1 MIYLDNAATTLY
13 KPEPVRR
20 AVYEAMGTVGN
31 SGRGAWGPALS
42 ASRLVY
48 SVREKAAE
56 FFGAWGGESVAFTSN
71 ATEALNIA
79 IEGLVKKGDH
89 VITTQAEHNSVLRPL
104 YRKEKEGV
112 ELTILPAD
120 EKGNFSLA
128 DMEKAVRQNT
138 TAVICTH
145 ASNVTGNLFPAE
157 AIGNLCRR
165 HGLLFILDA
174 SQSAGEAF
182 IDMQSM
188 HIDVLC
194 FTGHKGLMGPQGTGG
209 ICVDPQVKIPPFKTG
224 GSGILSFDREHPDCM
239 PEALEAGTLNI
250 HGLAGLGAA
259 FDYLRETVLEKIIEH
274 EKRLA
279 KLFYEEVKDIEGLKV
294 YGDFS
299 NGERTP
305 VVSLNVAGYASKEA
319 GEILAGRYQIA
330 TRAGVHCA
338 PLIHE
343 ALGTR
348 ERGTLRF
355 SFSWFNTEEEVYKA
369 ALAVRE
375 IGQEW
380 KYEE

>member
-13 KPEPVRR
+13 KPETVRR

-104 YRKEKEGV
+104 YRKEKEGA

-157 AIGNLCRR
+157 EIGNLCRR

-224 GSGILSFDREHPDCM
+224 GSGILSFDREHPGCM

-259 FDYLRETVLEKIIEH
+259 FDYLRETGLEKIIEH

-279 KLFYEEVKDIEGLKV
+279 KLFYEEVNDIEGVRV

-299 NGERTP
+299 TGERTP
-305 VVSLNVAGYASKEA
+305 AVSLNVAGYASKEA

-355 SFSWFNTEEEVYKA
+355 SFSWFNTEEEIYKA

>member
-104 YRKEKEGV
+104 YRKEKEGA

-128 DMEKAVRQNT
+128 DMEKAFRQNT

-194 FTGHKGLMGPQGTGG
+194 FTGHKGLMAPQGTGG

-259 FDYLRETVLEKIIEH
+259 FDYLRETGLEKIIEH

-299 NGERTP
+299 TGERTP
-305 VVSLNVAGYASKEA
+305 AVSLNVAGYASKEA

-355 SFSWFNTEEEVYKA
+355 SFSWFNTEEEIYKA

>member
-104 YRKEKEGV
+104 YRKEKEGA

-194 FTGHKGLMGPQGTGG
+194 FTGHKGLMAPQGTGG

-259 FDYLRETVLEKIIEH
+259 FDYLRETGLEKIIEH

-279 KLFYEEVKDIEGLKV
+279 KLFYEEVKDIEGVKV

-299 NGERTP
+299 TGERTP
-305 VVSLNVAGYASKEA
+305 AVSLNVAGYASKEA

-355 SFSWFNTEEEVYKA
+355 SFSWFNTEEEIYKA

>member
-104 YRKEKEGV
+104 YRKEKEGA

-157 AIGNLCRR
+157 EIGNLCRR

-259 FDYLRETVLEKIIEH
+259 FDYLRETGLEKIIEH

-299 NGERTP
+299 TGERTP
-305 VVSLNVAGYASKEA
+305 AVSLNVAGYASKEA

-355 SFSWFNTEEEVYKA
+355 SFSWLNTEDDRYKE
-369 ALAVRE
+369 ALAERE
-375 IGQEW
+375 SGQEW

>member
-104 YRKEKEGV
+104 YRKEKEGA

-157 AIGNLCRR
+157 EIGNLCRR

-259 FDYLRETVLEKIIEH
+259 FDYLRETGLEKIIEH
-274 EKRLA
+274 EKRMA
-279 KLFYEEVKDIEGLKV
+279 KLFYEEVKDIEGVKV

-299 NGERTP
+299 TGERTP
-305 VVSLNVAGYASKEA
+305 AVSLNVAGYASKEA

-355 SFSWFNTEEEVYKA
+355 SFSWFNTEEEIYKA

>member
-13 KPEPVRR
+13 KPETVRR

-104 YRKEKEGV
+104 YRKEKEGA

-157 AIGNLCRR
+157 EIGNLCRR

-194 FTGHKGLMGPQGTGG
+194 FTGHKGLMAPQGTGG

-224 GSGILSFDREHPDCM
+224 GSGILSFDREHPGCM

-259 FDYLRETVLEKIIEH
+259 FDYLRETGLEKIIEH

-279 KLFYEEVKDIEGLKV
+279 KLFYEEVKDIEGVKV

-299 NGERTP
+299 TGERTP
-305 VVSLNVAGYASKEA
+305 AVSLNVVGYDSKEA
-319 GEILAGRYQIA
+319 GEILAGEYQIA

-355 SFSWFNTEEEVYKA
+355 SFSWFNTEEEIYKA

>member
-104 YRKEKEGV
+104 YRKEKEGA

-157 AIGNLCRR
+157 TIGNLCRR

-259 FDYLRETVLEKIIEH
+259 FDYLRETGLEKIIEH
-274 EKRLA
+274 EKRMA
-279 KLFYEEVKDIEGLKV
+279 KLFYEEVKDIEGVKV

-299 NGERTP
+299 TGERTP
-305 VVSLNVAGYASKEA
+305 AVSLNVAGYASKEA

-355 SFSWFNTEEEVYKA
+355 SFSWFNTEEEIYKA

>member
-104 YRKEKEGV
+104 YRKEKEGA

-259 FDYLRETVLEKIIEH
+259 FDYLRETGLEKIIEH

-299 NGERTP
+299 TGERTQA
-305 VVSLNVAGYASKEA
+305 VSLNVAGYASKEA

-355 SFSWFNTEEEVYKA
+355 SFSWFNTEEEIYKA

>member
-104 YRKEKEGV
+104 YRKEKEGA

-209 ICVDPQVKIPPFKTG
+209 ICVDSQVKIPPFKTG

-259 FDYLRETVLEKIIEH
+259 FDYLRETGLEKIIEH
-274 EKRLA
+274 EKRMA
-279 KLFYEEVKDIEGLKV
+279 KLFYEEVKDIEGVKV

-299 NGERTP
+299 TGERTP
-305 VVSLNVAGYASKEA
+305 AVSLNVAGYASKEA

-355 SFSWFNTEEEVYKA
+355 SFSWFNTEEEIYKA

>member
-13 KPEPVRR
+13 KPETVRR

-104 YRKEKEGV
+104 YRKEKEGA

-174 SQSAGEAF
+174 SQSAGETF

-224 GSGILSFDREHPDCM
+224 GSGILSFDREHPGCM

-259 FDYLRETVLEKIIEH
+259 FDYLRETGLEKIIEH

-279 KLFYEEVKDIEGLKV
+279 KLFYEEVKDIEGVKV

-299 NGERTP
+299 TGERTP
-305 VVSLNVAGYASKEA
+305 AVSLNVAGYASKEA

-355 SFSWFNTEEEVYKA
+355 SFSWFNTEEEIHKV

>member
-104 YRKEKEGV
+104 YRKEKEGA

-259 FDYLRETVLEKIIEH
+259 FDYLRETGLEKIIEH

-299 NGERTP
+299 TGERTP
-305 VVSLNVAGYASKEA
+305 AVSLNVAGYASKEA

-355 SFSWFNTEEEVYKA
+355 SFSWFNTEEEIYKA

>member
-13 KPEPVRR
+13 KPEPVRK
-20 AVYEAMGTVGN
+20 AVYEAMGTMGN

-42 ASRLVY
+42 AARLVY
-48 SVREKAAE
+48 AVREKAAE
-56 FFGAWGGESVAFTSN
+56 FFGAWGGESVAFTGN
-71 ATEALNIA
+71 ATEALNIV
-79 IEGLVKKGDH
+79 ISGLVKKGDH

-104 YRKEKEGV
+104 YRKEKEGA

-157 AIGNLCRR
+157 EIGKLCRR

-259 FDYLRETVLEKIIEH
+259 FDYLRETGLEKIIEH

-279 KLFYEEVKDIEGLKV
+279 KLFYEEVKDIEGVRV

-299 NGERTP
+299 TGERTP
-305 VVSLNVAGYASKEA
+305 AVSLNVAGYASKEA

-355 SFSWFNTEEEVYKA
+355 SFSWFNTEEEIYKA

>member
-1 MIYLDNAATTLY
+1 MIYLDSAATSLRR
-13 KPEPVRR
+13 PEEVIE
-20 AVYEAMGTVGN
+20 AVCEAMRVMGN
-31 SGRGAWGPALS
+31 PGRGAYE
-42 ASRLVY
+42 ASLQAARTVYQARREVGRL
-48 SVREKAAE
+48 
-56 FFGAWGGESVAFTSN
+56 FGMKDPSRVVFTAN
-71 ATEALNIA
+71 VTEALNLA
-79 IEGLVKKGDH
+79 IGSLFGAGSH
-89 VITTQAEHNSVLRPL
+89 VITTCMEHNSVLRPL
-104 YRKEKEGV
+104 YRQESRGASLTVLPCDEMGRLRY
-112 ELTILPAD
+112 ELLEQVVRPET
-120 EKGNFSLA
+120 KGI
-128 DMEKAVRQNT
+128 V
-138 TAVICTH
+138 CTH
-145 ASNVTGNLFPAE
+145 ASNLTGNLNDIRK
-157 AIGNLCRR
+157 IGSFCRER
-165 HGLLFILDA
+165 GLLFVLDA
-174 SQSAGEAF
+174 AQTAGIFPIHMEQ
-182 IDMQSM
+182 DQ
-188 HIDVLC
+188 IDVLC

-259 FDYLRETVLEKIIEH
+259 FDYLRETGLEKIIEH

-299 NGERTP
+299 TGERTP
-305 VVSLNVAGYASKEA
+305 AVSLNVAGYDSKEA
-319 GEILAGRYQIA
+319 GEILAGGYQIA

-355 SFSWFNTEEEVYKA
+355 SFSWFNTEEEIYKA

>member
-13 KPEPVRR
+13 KPETVRR

-104 YRKEKEGV
+104 YRKEKEGA

-157 AIGNLCRR
+157 EIGNLCRR

-224 GSGILSFDREHPDCM
+224 GSGILSFDREHPGCM

-259 FDYLRETVLEKIIEH
+259 FDYLRETGLEKIIEH

-279 KLFYEEVKDIEGLKV
+279 KLFYEEVKDIEGVRV

-299 NGERTP
+299 TGERTP
-305 VVSLNVAGYASKEA
+305 AVSLNVVGYDSKEA
-319 GEILAGRYQIA
+319 GEILAGGYQIA

-355 SFSWFNTEEEVYKA
+355 SFSWFNTEEEIYKA

>member
-104 YRKEKEGV
+104 YRKEKEGA

-194 FTGHKGLMGPQGTGG
+194 FTGHKGLMAPQGTGG

-259 FDYLRETVLEKIIEH
+259 FDYLRETGLEKIIEH

-299 NGERTP
+299 TGERTP
-305 VVSLNVAGYASKEA
+305 AVSLNVAGYASKEA

-355 SFSWFNTEEEVYKA
+355 SFSWFNTEEEIYKA

>member
-13 KPEPVRR
+13 KPEPVRK
-20 AVYEAMGTVGN
+20 AVYEAMGTMGN
-31 SGRGAWGPALS
+31 SGRGAWGPALE

-56 FFGAWGGESVAFTSN
+56 FFGAWGGESAAFTCN

-79 IEGLVKKGDH
+79 VSSLVRKGDH

-104 YRKEKEGV
+104 YRKEKGGA
-112 ELTILPAD
+112 ELTILPVD
-120 EKGNFSLA
+120 KKGNFSLE
-128 DMEKAVRQNT
+128 DMEKAVRENT
-138 TAVICTH
+138 VAVVCTH

-157 AIGNLCRR
+157 EIGKLCAR
-165 HGLLFILDA
+165 HKLLFVLDA
-174 SQSAGEAF
+174 SQSAGEAP
-182 IDMQSM
+182 IDMQKM
-188 HIDVLC
+188 QIHVLC

-209 ICVDPQVKIPPFKTG
+209 ICVDPQVKILPFKVG
-224 GSGILSFDREHPDCM
+224 GSGILSFDREHPGCM

-259 FDYLRETVLEKIIEH
+259 FDHLQATGPEKIMEH
-274 EKRLA
+274 ENRLTEI
-279 KLFYEEVKDIEGLKV
+279 FYEEVRRIPGIEI

-299 NGERTP
+299 LPGRTGI
-305 VVSLNVAGYASKEA
+305 VSLNVEGYTSKEA
-319 GEILAGRYQIA
+319 GDALARQYGIA

-338 PLIHE
+338 PLIHQ

-355 SFSWFNTEEEVYKA
+355 SFSWFNTEEEIRKA
-369 ALAVRE
+369 ALAVKE
-375 IGQEW
+375 IA
-380 KYEE
+380 KALK

>member
-104 YRKEKEGV
+104 YRKEKEGA

-157 AIGNLCRR
+157 EIGNLCRR

-259 FDYLRETVLEKIIEH
+259 FDYLRETGLEKIIEH

-299 NGERTP
+299 TGERTP
-305 VVSLNVAGYASKEA
+305 AVSLNVAGYASKEA

-355 SFSWFNTEEEVYKA
+355 SFSWFNTEEEIYKA

>member
-104 YRKEKEGV
+104 YRKEKEGA

-224 GSGILSFDREHPDCM
+224 GSGILSFDRKHPDCM

-259 FDYLRETVLEKIIEH
+259 FDYLRETGLEKIIEH

-299 NGERTP
+299 TGERTP
-305 VVSLNVAGYASKEA
+305 AVSLNVAGYASKEA

-355 SFSWFNTEEEVYKA
+355 SFSWFNTEEEIYKA

>member
-20 AVYEAMGTVGN
+20 AVYQAMGTMGN
-31 SGRGAWGPALS
+31 SGRGVWGPALE
-42 ASRLVY
+42 ASRVVY
-48 SVREKAAE
+48 SVREKASE
-56 FFGAWGGESVAFTSN
+56 FFGAWGGASVAFTGN
-71 ATEALNIA
+71 ATEALNTA

-104 YRKEKEGV
+104 YRKEKNGA
-112 ELTILPAD
+112 ELTILPVD
-120 EKGNFSLA
+120 KKGNFSLEE
-128 DMEKAVRQNT
+128 MEKAVRENT

-157 AIGNLCRR
+157 KIGKLCRR

-174 SQSAGEAF
+174 SQSAGEVP
-182 IDMQSM
+182 IDMQKM

-209 ICVDPQVKIPPFKTG
+209 ICVDPQVKIPPYKVG
-224 GSGILSFDREHPDCM
+224 GSGILSFDREHPGCM

-259 FDYLRETVLEKIIEH
+259 FDYLKEKGPEKVMEH
-274 EKRLA
+274 VE
-279 KLFYEEVKDIEGLKV
+279 V

-299 NGERTP
+299 SPDRTA
-305 VVSLNVAGYASKEA
+305 VVSLNVEGYSSKEA
-319 GEILAGRYQIA
+319 GDILAQKYQIE

-338 PLIHE
+338 PLIHD

-355 SFSWFNTEEEVYKA
+355 SFSWFNTEEEVRRA
-369 ALAVRE
+369 ALAVKE
-375 IGQEW
+375 IAGER
-380 KYEE
+380 K

>member
-1 MIYLDNAATTLY
+1 
-13 KPEPVRR
+13 
-20 AVYEAMGTVGN
+20 
-31 SGRGAWGPALS
+31 
-42 ASRLVY
+42 
-48 SVREKAAE
+48 
-56 FFGAWGGESVAFTSN
+56 
-71 ATEALNIA
+71 
-79 IEGLVKKGDH
+79 
-89 VITTQAEHNSVLRPL
+89 
-104 YRKEKEGV
+104 
-112 ELTILPAD
+112 
-120 EKGNFSLA
+120 
-128 DMEKAVRQNT
+128 
-138 TAVICTH
+138 
-145 ASNVTGNLFPAE
+145 
-157 AIGNLCRR
+157 
-165 HGLLFILDA
+165 
-174 SQSAGEAF
+174 
-182 IDMQSM
+182 MQSM

-259 FDYLRETVLEKIIEH
+259 FDYLRETGLEKIIEH

-299 NGERTP
+299 TGERTP
-305 VVSLNVAGYASKEA
+305 AVSLNVAGYASKEA

-355 SFSWFNTEEEVYKA
+355 SFSWFNTEEEIYKA

>member
-157 AIGNLCRR
+157 AIGDLCRR

>member
-13 KPEPVRR
+13 KPETVRR

-104 YRKEKEGV
+104 YRKEKEGA

-157 AIGNLCRR
+157 EIGNLCRR

-259 FDYLRETVLEKIIEH
+259 FDYLRETGLEKIIEH

-299 NGERTP
+299 TGERTP

-319 GEILAGRYQIA
+319 GEILAGGYQIA

-355 SFSWFNTEEEVYKA
+355 SFSWFNTEEEIYKA

>member
-104 YRKEKEGV
+104 YRKEKEGA

-224 GSGILSFDREHPDCM
+224 GSGILSFDREHPGCM

-259 FDYLRETVLEKIIEH
+259 FDYLRETGLEKIIEH

-279 KLFYEEVKDIEGLKV
+279 KLFYEEVKDIEGVKV

-299 NGERTP
+299 TGERTP
-305 VVSLNVAGYASKEA
+305 AVSLNVAGYASKEA

-355 SFSWFNTEEEVYKA
+355 SFSWFNTEEEIYKA